1 MEHSDTAWNIIAQQL
16 PWSDCVDVLT
26 NVLFLFYM
34 DFLKTASLMAAQID
48 LTLHFSRIR

>member
-16 PWSDCVDVLT
+16 PWSDCVDVL
-26 NVLFLFYM
+26 FLFYM

-48 LTLHFSRIR
+48 LALHFSRIR